1 MMSVL
6 TYLLLYL
13 FVGCIVS
20 GVCFTANE
28 NRGNTF
34 REEDGLFVLLFYP
47 FLLVYLTGFYLMKFI
62 FYIIKITLDKRF
74 LM

>member
-20 GVCFTANE
+20 GVCFTVNE

-62 FYIIKITLDKRF
+62 FYIIKITLDKRL